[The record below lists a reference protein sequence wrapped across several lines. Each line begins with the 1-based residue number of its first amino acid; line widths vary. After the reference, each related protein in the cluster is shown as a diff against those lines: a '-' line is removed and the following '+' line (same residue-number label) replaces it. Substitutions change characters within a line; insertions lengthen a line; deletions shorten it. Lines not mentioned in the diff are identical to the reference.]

1 MTSNVGYTGGAFNC
15 LDASVT
21 DIQVDPNARY
31 HQITTRKNGGS
42 AGTLAIQVKPRGCE
56 SFENLTE
63 NGAQVTMLLN
73 SDVTYGP
80 FAGSIEAIR
89 CTAASFNGTNFDI
102 TVAGW

>member
-1 MTSNVGYTGGAFNC
+1 MASNVGYTGGAFNV
-15 LDASVT
+15 LDATVT
-21 DIQVDPNARY
+21 VIEVDPNARY

-42 AGTLAIQVKPRGCE
+42 AGTLAIKVKPRGCE

-63 NGAQVTMLLN
+63 NGAQVSMLLN

-80 FAGSIEAIR
+80 FAGCFDAIQF
-89 CTAASFNGTNFDI
+89 TAASFNGTNFDI